1 MSVKDVFLDLVSYS
15 TGSDETTGTTPSTPG
30 QKVLGAHIVEHM
42 KSIGI
47 EDAHMDELGYVY
59 GTIPATDVRKNT
71 VGFIAHMDTYGGVC
85 GENIRPQVIENY
97 QGGTIAL
104 GTSGLSLSP
113 AENPA
118 LKEQV
123 GKTLITTDGTT
134 LLGGDDKAGVAEI
147 LCAAAEILKE
157 GKPHGTIKIGFTP
170 DEEIG
175 EGADHFDVA
184 GFGCDY
190 AYTVDG
196 GTLGE
201 LEYENFNAA
210 SATVEVEGFSIHT
223 GGAKNKMVNS
233 MSVAMEYCALLPKEQ
248 VPEHTELYEG
258 FIHLD
263 SIQGNVE
270 HTTMQFIIRDHD
282 KELFQR
288 KKDLMGQAASYIN
301 AKYPSQ
307 PLTLTVKDTYYNMK
321 EKILPR
327 MDIIETMERAMRE
340 NGVEPI
346 TLPIRGGTD
355 GARLSFMGLP
365 CPNICTGGAN
375 AHGKLEYV
383 VLEDMEK
390 IKDIIKTAVY
400 NVE

>member
-59 GTIPATDVRKNT
+59 GTIPATDARKNT

-85 GENIRPQVIENY
+85 GENIKPQVIENY
-97 QGGTIAL
+97 QGDTIAL

-113 AENPA
+113 AEYPA

-157 GKPHGTIKIGFTP
+157 GKPHGTVKIGFTP

-175 EGADHFDVA
+175 EGANHFDVA

-288 KKDLMGQAASYIN
+288 KKELMGQAASYIN

-307 PLTLTVKDTYYNMK
+307 PLTLTMKDTYYNMK

>member
-1 MSVKDVFLDLVSYS
+1 MSVKDVFLDLVSYP
-15 TGSDETTGTTPSTPG
+15 TASDETTGTTPSTPG

-42 KSIGI
+42 KFIGI

-59 GTIPATDVRKNT
+59 GTIPATDARKNT

-85 GENIRPQVIENY
+85 GENIKPQVIENY

-113 AENPA
+113 AEYPA

-157 GKPHGTIKIGFTP
+157 GKPHGTVKIGFTP

-288 KKDLMGQAASYIN
+288 KKELMGQAASYIN